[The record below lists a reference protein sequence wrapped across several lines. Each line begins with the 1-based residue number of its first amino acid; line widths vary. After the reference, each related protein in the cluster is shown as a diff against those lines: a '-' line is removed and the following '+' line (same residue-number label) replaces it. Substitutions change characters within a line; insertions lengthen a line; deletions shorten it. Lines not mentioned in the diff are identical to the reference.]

1 MSEPGEVTM
10 GIGMPLADYG
20 LHERKVGRDDNTQGF
35 ASNAVCN
42 PVSPPVIG
50 VKTEAA
56 KANDICAKARV
67 KIEKYIPERRSEINP
82 IISAKIPAT
91 AVEII
96 MAGITFMV
104 SSFNIQTPA

>member
-1 MSEPGEVTM
+1 MFPVVLVPSKILGS
-10 GIGMPLADYG
+10 
-20 LHERKVGRDDNTQGF
+20 F
-35 ASNAVCN
+35 NAVCN

-96 MAGITFMV
+96 IAGITLAQRIAVLMK
-104 SSFNIQTPA
+104 NR

>member
-1 MSEPGEVTM
+1 MFPVVLVPSKILGS
-10 GIGMPLADYG
+10 
-20 LHERKVGRDDNTQGF
+20 
-35 ASNAVCN
+35 SNAVCN

-56 KANDICAKARV
+56 RANDICAKARV